1 MIISPLNVLGAGQ
14 SGLSFGVI
22 KVGSTLVTC
31 TDTAEMTK
39 VLEGSSVHVNFH

>member
-1 MIISPLNVLGAGQ
+1 MCWVLVRVGY
-14 SGLSFGVI
+14 LSGVI

-39 VLEGSSVHVNFH
+39 VLEGGFLCTECGIAS